1 MEKILLITLLMLG
14 INIYS
19 QNLTINKI
27 EKWDQNLEVVT
38 ELFDNLEFTINE
50 ISFKTKD
57 SGLRYIIYKDK
68 ELTDMVTN
76 TNYGIQYSYNNSVY
90 LVNRSTSI
98 SFIKKNNGWLIQ
110 TNSFYYKNGSKPT
123 RSINTS
129 FVLFKNGKMKNISKD
144 EYNKI

>member
-1 MEKILLITLLMLG
+1 MEKIILITLLMLG

-57 SGLRYIIYKDK
+57 SGLRFPVK
-68 ELTDMVTN
+68 
-76 TNYGIQYSYNNSVY
+76 
-90 LVNRSTSI
+90 
-98 SFIKKNNGWLIQ
+98 
-110 TNSFYYKNGSKPT
+110 
-123 RSINTS
+123 
-129 FVLFKNGKMKNISKD
+129 
-144 EYNKI
+144 

>member
-1 MEKILLITLLMLG
+1 MEKIILITLLRLG

-110 TNSFYYKNGSKPT
+110 TNAFYYKNGSKPT

>member
-1 MEKILLITLLMLG
+1 MEKIILITLLMLG

-110 TNSFYYKNGSKPT
+110 TNAF
-123 RSINTS
+123 
-129 FVLFKNGKMKNISKD
+129 LL
-144 EYNKI
+144 